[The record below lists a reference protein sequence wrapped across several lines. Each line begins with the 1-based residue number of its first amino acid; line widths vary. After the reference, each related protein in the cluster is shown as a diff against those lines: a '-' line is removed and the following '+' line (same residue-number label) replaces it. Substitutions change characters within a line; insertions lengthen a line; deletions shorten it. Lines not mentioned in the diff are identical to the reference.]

1 MGSAIGFL
9 IASQL
14 LNHLSVCTAWQCSPT
29 GYIHLRKTELMQV
42 LLHGKQVQEDT
53 TKDVLLRILADKYSR
68 AILEST
74 MNVPKSAIEL
84 SVDCKIPI
92 STSYR
97 RVQELHDHK
106 LLGISGSINDDG
118 KKYFLYKSKVKA
130 IMTCFNGNS
139 IEIEIVPNTVEQ
151 L

>member
-1 MGSAIGFL
+1 
-9 IASQL
+9 
-14 LNHLSVCTAWQCSPT
+14 
-29 GYIHLRKTELMQV
+29 MQV

-84 SVDCKIPI
+84 SADCKIPI

-118 KKYFLYKSKVKA
+118 KKYFLYKSKVRA
-130 IMTCFNGNS
+130 IMTCFNGS
-139 IEIEIVPNTVEQ
+139 SVEIEIVPNTIEQ